1 MRRLRTWLALLAV
14 LGLTACGA
22 TKTVTHTTPPSAPV
36 EAQPTIPPKPGG
48 VPSPAHE
55 GPGCDAEEQQAIE
68 AGKGEAG
75 MCAPRSA
82 LFSLSAPTVSRGSSG
97 PDVSNN
103 DPISNW
109 HPIHAHGHRFAYVK
123 VIQGTRFVD
132 STASDM
138 VRAQRSAGIIPG
150 GYDFLEVCRVGA
162 SGEARLYA
170 ARLKAIGLVGHAFVP
185 MGDAE
190 WPLEVPCSAKE
201 ARAWLTVWQSTL
213 HALIHRWAGFYTGAW
228 WWNPNVGCWRPPHG
242 ALRWV
247 SGYIVRRLLPIPCGW
262 HGVDLWQYTDHGFN
276 GVSHTDMSV
285 LEVPQSRFTGVSER
299 TPGQKREAAK
309 KTLDRLSKERAT
321 LHTNIDRHRCRKGQH
336 VVPYNPPSTRHHLHN
351 ELCPRW
357 IKRGE
362 VIIPVIK
369 RLERELRVRT

>member
-1 MRRLRTWLALLAV
+1 MRRSSQLPLALLV
-14 LGLTACGA
+14 GLLLAGCGA
-22 TKTVTHTTPPSAPV
+22 TKTVTHTTPAPV
-36 EAQPTIPPKPGG
+36 PVEVAPTIPAKPGAA
-48 VPSPAHE
+48 PPPPHE

-68 AGKGEAG
+68 AGHGEAG
-75 MCAPRSA
+75 ACAPRSA
-82 LFSLSAPTVSRGSSG
+82 LFSLSPPTVSRGGSG

-109 HPIHAHGHRFAYVK
+109 HPIHARGHRFAYDK

-132 STASDM
+132 STASGM
-138 VRAQRSAGIIPG
+138 ARAQRSAGIIPG
-150 GYDFLEVCRVGA
+150 GYDFLEVCRVSA

-170 ARLKAIGLVGHAFVP
+170 ARLKAIGLVSHAFVP

-190 WPLEVPCSAKE
+190 WPLEVPCSASQ
-201 ARAWLTVWQSTL
+201 ARAWLTAWQSTL

-285 LEVPQSRFTGVSER
+285 LEVPQSRFTGASEP
-299 TPGQKREAAK
+299 TPAQKRAAK
-309 KTLDRLSKERAT
+309 LRSLRTHEAEVRV
-321 LHTNIDRHRCRKGQH
+321 LHGNIDRHHCRKGKPWFGHARPRQYH
-336 VVPYNPPSTRHHLHN
+336 S
-351 ELCPRW
+351 LCERW
-357 IKRGE
+357 IALGKSKTKTVERY
-362 VIIPVIK
+362 
-369 RLERELRVRT
+369 RRELHIH